1 MYTYGLGV
9 TKDYSQ
15 AFKWLNKA
23 ATQGNPEAQIGMGS
37 LYKNGWG
44 VRKDCYIAMTWYL
57 RSVAHGNTDAMN
69 NIGYLY
75 KTDLGSPKTLKKLF
89 FGLKK
94 QQIRII
100 R

>member
-37 LYKNGWG
+37 LYKMVGEY
-44 VRKDCYIAMTWYL
+44 VKI
-57 RSVAHGNTDAMN
+57 V
-69 NIGYLY
+69 
-75 KTDLGSPKTLKKLF
+75 TLL
-89 FGLKK
+89 
-94 QQIRII
+94 
-100 R
+100 

>member
-37 LYKNGWG
+37 LYKK
-44 VRKDCYIAMTWYL
+44 R
-57 RSVAHGNTDAMN
+57 
-69 NIGYLY
+69 
-75 KTDLGSPKTLKKLF
+75 LGST
-89 FGLKK
+89 
-94 QQIRII
+94 
-100 R
+100 